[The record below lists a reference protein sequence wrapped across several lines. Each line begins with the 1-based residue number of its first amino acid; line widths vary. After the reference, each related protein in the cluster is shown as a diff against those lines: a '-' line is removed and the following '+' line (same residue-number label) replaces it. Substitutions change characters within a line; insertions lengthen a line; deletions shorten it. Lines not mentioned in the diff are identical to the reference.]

1 MASRTLKE
9 RILARQ
15 KNSTPESRG
24 SKRSTRSK
32 RSKRPRTIESLK
44 TDTALSSDDLELV
57 QRMLSAINKPRYTR
71 GASSESDEEELYSYH
86 TNNKRRLEEELPLKK
101 KNDEDLS
108 EELLEQRIT
117 LLTDQK
123 EYTKA
128 LSLLQTLGRLR
139 AAHGKK
145 PSLVVEDEIKKLRSD
160 AASLKFRLQAESD
173 AENEWN
179 TKEKLLLRMAKI
191 QQLVSTVG
199 TLHERTQTGRFVP
212 FSDIEHAQE
221 KLEELSTNPPGGSS
235 HRASAEKPPSSSSS
249 SPHSSCIESMHD
261 MLHDL
266 EEKNFIDVLRCFQTQ
281 WENKYSLPKMFYT
294 SKKGKP
300 SVQSMV
306 TKMISRLWRREEE
319 RVKTYGEEH
328 NTSLFSWLYTGN
340 KVTSPK
346 RSKKKSLT
354 TEIMKIMQ
362 SLYDVESRASLR
374 VLTHD
379 GYILLRGTIQLFS
392 VGLVLEEMRT
402 WKGV

>member
-15 KNSTPESRG
+15 KNSTPESRS

-32 RSKRPRTIESLK
+32 RAKRPRTTEPPK

-57 QRMLSAINKPRYTR
+57 QRMLSAINKTR
-71 GASSESDEEELYSYH
+71 GARPTRIGKQSTRPPWNQAE
-86 TNNKRRLEEELPLKK
+86 RRLEEELPLEKK
-101 KNDEDLS
+101 KDEDLS
-108 EELLEQRIT
+108 EELLEQQIT
-117 LLTDQK
+117 LLTDRK

-128 LSLLQTLGRLR
+128 LSLLQKLGRLR

-191 QQLVSTVG
+191 QQLVSTVN

-306 TKMISRLWRREEE
+306 TKMIARLWRREEE